1 MILAVKLMRKF
12 KDRET
17 RHKLQG
23 YRDKAELI
31 RKRNL
36 ETWDEKQFQAESL
49 RLKKEAKSGTLLD
62 ELLVDA
68 YALVCEAA
76 KRTLGLHPYD
86 VQIMAAIALHE
97 GFVIEQH
104 TGEGKTLSAV
114 MPAYLNALTGEGVHV
129 LTFNDYLAHRD
140 AEWMGPIYRFLG
152 LTVKSVQAG
161 MSLSEKREAYAADIT
176 YVTAKEAG
184 FDYLRDTIA
193 LDEADTVHRPFHY
206 VIVDEADSLLLDE
219 ARVPLV
225 IAGEPVSSK
234 SDGIRFAEVAR
245 QLEQEEHYEFDEFKR
260 NVYLNEAGTAKA
272 ESLLGCGNLYESHNS
287 HLLSSLNCALHAESL
302 LKKDVDY
309 IVRDGKI
316 ELIDEYT
323 GRVAENRHLPDGLQ
337 AALAAKEGLQTKTG
351 GKILGTITRQH
362 FLSLYPKI
370 CGMTATA
377 QASAMEFEDIYALQ
391 VVQIP
396 PNRPNIR
403 IDHPH
408 RIYTHKEAKLKALVQ
423 EISSVHATGRP
434 ILIGTSSVGESDM
447 LAEALA
453 AAGVPC
459 HVLNAKNDAKEA
471 EIIAK
476 AGEIGAVTVST
487 NMAGRGV
494 DIRLGGGNPAQAEVV
509 AKLGGLYVIGTHVH
523 ESVRIDNQLR
533 GRSGRQGDPGA
544 SVFFV
549 SLEDEL
555 MLRFGI
561 DKVIPPAYRDLR
573 QDEALE
579 ESVLYSKIEYI
590 QRVMMGQNFHIR
602 QELNR
607 YSDMVEEQR
616 RILYAQRLEILTGE
630 TPMSPS
636 EQRVRLYYI
645 DKFWA
650 DHLEDVSYIRESI
663 HLTSLVN
670 RNPIDEFHAQIIQA
684 YEQIP
689 AKINRESTNM
699 LAKLGGSNDPAQW
712 EKFGLKIP
720 TSTWTYIINDQYM
733 EYLQNRSSWTAGTI
747 IAYWIRKMMRPVF
760 GWSKF

>member
-1 MILAVKLMRKF
+1 MNLAVKLMREF
-12 KDRET
+12 KDRDT
-17 RHKLQG
+17 RHKLKG

-36 ETWDEKQFQAESL
+36 EAWDERQLQAESL
-49 RLKKEAKSGTLLD
+49 RLKKEAKSGTPLD

-76 KRTLGLHPYD
+76 KRTLGLQPYD

-97 GFVIEQH
+97 RMLIEQH

-114 MPAYLNALTGEGVHV
+114 MPAYLHALTGEGVHV
-129 LTFNDYLAHRD
+129 LTFNDYLANRD

-152 LTVKSVQAG
+152 LTVNSVQAG

-193 LDEADTVHRPFHY
+193 LNEADTVHRPFHY

-225 IAGEPVSSK
+225 ITGESGSSGN
-234 SDGIRFAEVAR
+234 DGIPFAEVAR
-245 QLEQEEHYEFDEFKR
+245 QLEPVEHYDFDEFQR
-260 NVYLNEAGTAKA
+260 NVYLNEAGSAKA
-272 ESLLGCGNLYESHNS
+272 ESLLGCGNLYDSHNS
-287 HLLSSLNCALHAESL
+287 HLLTLLNCALHVESL

-316 ELIDEYT
+316 ELIEEYT

-337 AALAAKEGLQTKTG
+337 AALSAKEGLQSKAG
-351 GKILGTITRQH
+351 GKILGTITLQH

-377 QASAMEFEDIYALQ
+377 HASAMEFEDIYELQ

-434 ILIGTSSVGESDM
+434 ILIGTSSVEESDM

-453 AAGVPC
+453 VADVPC
-459 HVLNAKNDAKEA
+459 HVLNAKNDAEEA

-494 DIRLGGGNPAQAEVV
+494 DIRLGGGNPTQAEVV
-509 AKLGGLYVIGTHVH
+509 AKLGGLYVIGTHMH
-523 ESVRIDNQLR
+523 QSVRIDNQLR

-549 SLEDEL
+549 SLEDGL

-561 DKVIPPAYRDLR
+561 DKAIPPAYRHLR
-573 QDEALE
+573 QDEAHG
-579 ESVLYSKIEYI
+579 ESVLRSKIAHI
-590 QRVMMGQNFHIR
+590 QRVIMGQNFHIR
-602 QELNR
+602 QELNC
-607 YSDMVEEQR
+607 YSDMMEEQR
-616 RILYAQRLEILTGE
+616 RILYEERLGILKGK

-650 DHLEDVSYIRESI
+650 DHLAYVSYIRESI
-663 HLTSLVN
+663 HLTSLTN

-689 AKINRESTNM
+689 SKINRESANM
-699 LAKLGGSNDPAQW
+699 LVKLGGSNDPAKW
-712 EKFGLKIP
+712 EKFGLKSP

-733 EYLQNRSSWTAGTI
+733 EYLQNPSSWTSGTI
-747 IAYWIRKMMRPVF
+747 IAYWLRKILRRVF

>member
-1 MILAVKLMRKF
+1 MNLAVKLMQKF
-12 KDRET
+12 KDRDT
-17 RHKLQG
+17 QNKLKG

-36 ETWDEKQFQAESL
+36 EAWDDQWLKVESL
-49 RLKKEAKSGTLLD
+49 RLKKDAKLGTPLN

-76 KRTLGLHPYD
+76 KRKLGLQPYD

-97 GFVIEQH
+97 RFVIEQH

-129 LTFNDYLAHRD
+129 LTFNDYLANRD

-184 FDYLRDTIA
+184 FDYLRDTIT
-193 LDEADTVHRPFHY
+193 LSEADTVHRPFHY

-225 IAGEPVSSK
+225 IAGEPDSSGN
-234 SDGIRFAEVAR
+234 DVIRFADVTR
-245 QLEQEEHYEFDEFKR
+245 QLEQDKYYDFDEFKR
-260 NVYLNEAGTAKA
+260 NVYLNEAGAAKA

-287 HLLSSLNCALHAESL
+287 HLLSSLNCALYAETL

-323 GRVAENRHLPDGLQ
+323 GRVAENRHLPEGLQ
-337 AALAAKEGLQTKTG
+337 AALAAKEGLYSKVG
-351 GKILGTITRQH
+351 GKILGTITLQH
-362 FLSLYPKI
+362 FISLYPKI

-377 QASAMEFEDIYALQ
+377 YASAMEFKEIYALQ

-403 IDHPH
+403 IDQPH

-423 EISSVHATGRP
+423 EILSVHAMGRP
-434 ILIGTSSVGESDM
+434 ILIGTSSVEESDM

-453 AAGVPC
+453 VAGVPC
-459 HVLNAKNDAKEA
+459 HVLNAKNDAEEA
-471 EIIAK
+471 EVIAR

-494 DIRLGGGNPAQAEVV
+494 DILLGGGNPTQAEVV
-509 AKLGGLYVIGTHVH
+509 AKLGGLYVIGTHVN
-523 ESVRIDNQLR
+523 ESVRIDDQLR

-555 MLRFGI
+555 LLRFGI
-561 DKVIPPAYRDLR
+561 HKAIRAHR

-579 ESVLYSKIEYI
+579 DPALRNKIAHI
-590 QRVMMGQNFHIR
+590 QRVIMGQNFDIQ
-602 QELNR
+602 QELNC
-607 YSDMVEEQR
+607 YSDMVEDQR
-616 RILYAQRLEILTGE
+616 RILYEERLAILKGKK
-630 TPMSPS
+630 PMSPL
-636 EQRVRLYYI
+636 EQRVRLFYI
-645 DKFWA
+645 DKFWT
-650 DHLEDVSYIRESI
+650 DHLAYVSYLREGI
-663 HLTSLVN
+663 HLETLVSG
-670 RNPIDEFHAQIIQA
+670 NPIDEFHAQITQA

-689 AKINRESTNM
+689 AKVNSESANM
-699 LAKLGGSNDPAQW
+699 LVRLGGSNDPAKW
-712 EKFGLKIP
+712 EEFGLKIP
-720 TSTWTYIINDQYM
+720 TSTRTYIINDQFN
-733 EYLQNRSSWTAGTI
+733 QNMRSSWTAMTVFAFG
-747 IAYWIRKMMRPVF
+747 IRKILRPLF
-760 GWSKF
+760 KLSKF

>member
-1 MILAVKLMRKF
+1 MNLAVKLMRKF

-36 ETWDEKQFQAESL
+36 ETWDEKQFQGESL
-49 RLKKEAKSGTLLD
+49 RLKKEARSGTLLD

-76 KRTLGLHPYD
+76 KRTLGLQPYD

-260 NVYLNEAGTAKA
+260 NVYLNEAGAAKA

-337 AALAAKEGLQTKTG
+337 AALAAKEGLQSVAG
-351 GKILGTITRQH
+351 GKILGTITLQH

-377 QASAMEFEDIYALQ
+377 QVSAMEFEDIYALQ

-396 PNRPNIR
+396 PNRPNLR

-423 EISSVHATGRP
+423 EVSSVHATGRP

-630 TPMSPS
+630 TPMGPS

-689 AKINRESTNM
+689 AKINRESANM
-699 LAKLGGSNDPAQW
+699 LAKLGGSNDPAKW
-712 EKFGLKIP
+712 EKFGLKTP

>member
-1 MILAVKLMRKF
+1 
-12 KDRET
+12 
-17 RHKLQG
+17 
-23 YRDKAELI
+23 
-31 RKRNL
+31 
-36 ETWDEKQFQAESL
+36 
-49 RLKKEAKSGTLLD
+49 
-62 ELLVDA
+62 
-68 YALVCEAA
+68 
-76 KRTLGLHPYD
+76 
-86 VQIMAAIALHE
+86 
-97 GFVIEQH
+97 
-104 TGEGKTLSAV
+104 

-129 LTFNDYLAHRD
+129 LTFNNYLANRD

-152 LTVKSVQAG
+152 LTVKSVQVG

-184 FDYLRDTIA
+184 FDYLRDTIT
-193 LDEADTVHRPFHY
+193 LSDADTVHRPFHY

-225 IAGEPVSSK
+225 IAGEPDSSGN
-234 SDGIRFAEVAR
+234 DVIRFADVTR
-245 QLEQEEHYEFDEFKR
+245 QLEQDKYYDFDEFKR
-260 NVYLNEAGTAKA
+260 NVYLNEAGAAKA
-272 ESLLGCGNLYESHNS
+272 EALLGCGNLYESHNS
-287 HLLSSLNCALHAESL
+287 HLLSSLNCALYAETL

-323 GRVAENRHLPDGLQ
+323 GRVAENRHLPEGLQ
-337 AALAAKEGLQTKTG
+337 AALAAKEGLHSKVG
-351 GKILGTITRQH
+351 GKILGTITLQH
-362 FLSLYPKI
+362 FISLYPKI

-377 QASAMEFEDIYALQ
+377 YASAMEFKEIYALQ

-434 ILIGTSSVGESDM
+434 ILIGTSSVEESDM
-447 LAEALA
+447 LAKALA
-453 AAGVPC
+453 VADVPC
-459 HVLNAKNDAKEA
+459 HILNAKNDAEEA
-471 EIIAK
+471 EVIAK

-494 DIRLGGGNPAQAEVV
+494 DIRIGGGNPTQAEVV

-523 ESVRIDNQLR
+523 ESVRIDDQLR

-555 MLRFGI
+555 LLRFGI
-561 DKVIPPAYRDLR
+561 DKAIRAHR
-573 QDEALE
+573 QDETLE
-579 ESVLYSKIEYI
+579 DPVLRSKIAHI
-590 QRVMMGQNFHIR
+590 QHVIMGQNFDIH

-607 YSDMVEEQR
+607 YSNMVEEQR
-616 RILYAQRLEILTGE
+616 RILYEERLVILKGA

-650 DHLEDVSYIRESI
+650 DHLAYISYLREGI
-663 HLTSLVN
+663 HLESLAN
-670 RNPIDEFHAQIIQA
+670 RNPIDEFHEQIIQA
-684 YEQIP
+684 YEQIR
-689 AKINRESTNM
+689 AKINSKSANM
-699 LAKLGGSNDPAQW
+699 LVRLGGSNDPAKW
-712 EKFGLKIP
+712 EEFGLKSP
-720 TSTWTYIINDQYM
+720 TSTRTYIINDQYI
-733 EYLQNRSSWTAGTI
+733 QNMRSSWTAMTVFAFG
-747 IAYWIRKMMRPVF
+747 IRKILRPIF
-760 GWSKF
+760 KLSKF

>member
-1 MILAVKLMRKF
+1 MHLAAKLIHNF

-17 RHKLQG
+17 RHKLKG

-31 RKRNL
+31 QKRNL
-36 ETWDEKQFQAESL
+36 GAWDDQQLQKESL
-49 RLKKEAKSGTLLD
+49 RLKKEAHSGTPLD

-76 KRTLGLHPYD
+76 KRTLGLQPYD

-97 GFVIEQH
+97 GFLIEQL

-114 MPAYLNALTGEGVHV
+114 MPAYLHALTSKGVHV
-129 LTFNDYLAHRD
+129 LTFNDYLANRD
-140 AEWMGPIYRFLG
+140 ASWMGSIYRFLG
-152 LTVKSVQAG
+152 LTVTAVQAG
-161 MSLSEKREAYAADIT
+161 MSLPEKREAYAADIT

-193 LDEADTVHRPFHY
+193 LDEADVVHRPFHY
-206 VIVDEADSLLLDE
+206 VIIDEADSLLLDE

-225 IAGEPVSSK
+225 IAGEPGSSVN
-234 SDGIRFAEVAR
+234 DGSRFAEVAR
-245 QLEQEEHYEFDEFKR
+245 QLELDGHYDFDDFQR
-260 NVYLNEAGTAKA
+260 NVYLNEAGSARA
-272 ESLLGCGNLYESHNS
+272 ESLLGCGNLYDSHNS
-287 HLLSSLNCALHAESL
+287 HLLMSLNCALHAELL
-302 LKKDVDY
+302 LKRDVDY

-323 GRVAENRHLPDGLQ
+323 GRVAENRHLPDRLQ
-337 AALAAKEGLQTKTG
+337 AALSAKEGLQAKAG
-351 GKILGTITRQH
+351 GSILGTITLQH
-362 FLSLYPKI
+362 FLSLYPKL

-377 QASAMEFEDIYALQ
+377 RASAMEFEHIYGLQ

-408 RIYTHKEAKLKALVQ
+408 RIYTHKEAKRKALVQ
-423 EISSVHATGRP
+423 EISTVHRTGRP
-434 ILIGTSSVGESDM
+434 ILIGTSSVEESDM

-453 AAGVPC
+453 DAGIVC

-471 EIIAK
+471 ELIAK
-476 AGEIGAVTVST
+476 AGELDAVTVST

-494 DIRLGGGNPAQAEVV
+494 DIRLGGGNPAQAEAV
-509 AKLGGLYVIGTHVH
+509 AKLGGLYVIGTHMH
-523 ESVRIDNQLR
+523 QSVRIDNQLR

-544 SVFFV
+544 SIFFI

-555 MLRFGI
+555 LLRFGI
-561 DKVIPPAYRDLR
+561 HKAIRGLR
-573 QDEALE
+573 QDETLD
-579 ESVLYSKIEYI
+579 ESVLYSKIDHI
-590 QRVMMGQNFHIR
+590 QRIIMGQNFQIR
-602 QELNR
+602 QELNG
-607 YSDMVEEQR
+607 YSDMVEDQR
-616 RILYAQRLEILTGE
+616 RMLYEERLRILKGE

-650 DHLEDVSYIRESI
+650 DHLEYVSYIREGI
-663 HLTSLVN
+663 HLSSLVN
-670 RNPIDEFHAQIIQA
+670 RNPIDEFHALIIQA

-689 AKINRESTNM
+689 DKINKESTNM
-699 LAKLGGSNDPAQW
+699 LARLGGSNDPAMW
-712 EKFGLKIP
+712 EKFGLRSP
-720 TSTWTYIINDQYM
+720 ASTWTYIITDQYKS
-733 EYLQNRSSWTAGTI
+733 YLQNPGAWTPATI
-747 IAYWIRKMMRPVF
+747 IAYWLRKILSPLFR
-760 GWSKF
+760 WSNI

>member
-1 MILAVKLMRKF
+1 MNLVAKLMQKIVN
-12 KDRET
+12 DVT
-17 RHKLQG
+17 SHKLKV
-23 YRDKAELI
+23 YRDKVELI

-36 ETWDEKQFQAESL
+36 DSWDQKQLQAESL
-49 RLKKEAKSGTLLD
+49 RLKKKAKSDTPLD
-62 ELLVDA
+62 ELLVEA
-68 YALVCEAA
+68 YALVCETA
-76 KRTLGLHPYD
+76 KRTLGLKPYD

-97 GFVIEQH
+97 SFLVEQH

-152 LTVKSVQAG
+152 LTVNSVQAG

-193 LDEADTVHRPFHY
+193 LNEADTVHRPFHY
-206 VIVDEADSLLLDE
+206 VIVDEADSLLIDE

-225 IAGEPVSSK
+225 IAGEQGFTSNV
-234 SDGIRFAEVAR
+234 DIRFAEVAR
-245 QLEQEEHYEFDEFKR
+245 QFKRDVDYDFDEFKR
-260 NVYLNEAGTAKA
+260 NVYLNEVGSTKA
-272 ESLLGCGNLYESHNS
+272 ELLLGCGNLYESHNS
-287 HLLSSLNCALHAESL
+287 HLLMSLNCALHAESL

-309 IVRDGKI
+309 IVRDGQI

-337 AALAAKEGLQTKTG
+337 SALAAKEGLQSKAG
-351 GKILGTITRQH
+351 GEILGTITLQH
-362 FLSLYPKI
+362 FLSLYSKI

-377 QASAMEFEDIYALQ
+377 HVSALEFKDGYELQ

-408 RIYTHKEAKLKALVQ
+408 RIYTHKEAKFKALVQ
-423 EISSVHATGRP
+423 EISTIHATGRP
-434 ILIGTSSVGESDM
+434 ILIGTSSVGESVM
-447 LAEALA
+447 LADALA
-453 AAGVPC
+453 IADVPC

-494 DIRLGGGNPAQAEVV
+494 DIRLGGGDHTQADLV
-509 AKLGGLYVIGTHVH
+509 AKLGGLYVIGTYVN
-523 ESVRIDNQLR
+523 ESVRIDDQLR

-549 SLEDEL
+549 SLEDDL
-555 MLRFGI
+555 ILRFGI
-561 DKVIPPAYRDLR
+561 NKAIRNLR
-573 QDEALE
+573 QDEVLN
-579 ESVLYSKIEYI
+579 ESVLRSKIVHI
-590 QRVMMGQNFHIR
+590 QRVIMGQNLHIR
-602 QELNR
+602 QELNG
-607 YSDMVEEQR
+607 YSDMVEDQR
-616 RILYAQRLEILTGE
+616 RILYKERLGILKGE

-636 EQRVRLYYI
+636 EQRVRLFYI

-650 DHLEDVSYIRESI
+650 EHLAYASYIREGI
-663 HLTSLVN
+663 HLESLAN
-670 RNPIDEFHAQIIQA
+670 RNPIDEFHTQIIEA
-684 YEQIP
+684 YEHISAQ
-689 AKINRESTNM
+689 INRESANM
-699 LAKLGGSNDPAQW
+699 LARLGGSNDPAMW
-712 EKFGLKIP
+712 EKLGLKNP
-720 TSTWTYIINDQYM
+720 PSTRTYIINDQYI
-733 EYLQNRSSWTAGTI
+733 QKKASNRSPETI
-747 IAYWIRKMMRPVF
+747 IAYWIRKILGRAF
-760 GWSKF
+760 GWEKF

>member
-1 MILAVKLMRKF
+1 MNIAIKLMQKF
-12 KDRET
+12 KDSDT
-17 RHKLQG
+17 QNKLKVYQ
-23 YRDKAELI
+23 DKAKLI

-36 ETWDEKQFQAESL
+36 EAWDDGQLQAESL
-49 RLKKEAKSGTLLD
+49 RLQKEAKSGTPLE

-76 KRTLGLHPYD
+76 KRKLGLQPYD

-97 GFVIEQH
+97 RFLIEQH

-129 LTFNDYLAHRD
+129 LTFNDYLANRD

-152 LTVKSVQAG
+152 LTVNSVQAG

-193 LDEADTVHRPFHY
+193 LNEADTVHRPFHY

-225 IAGEPVSSK
+225 IAGESGSS
-234 SDGIRFAEVAR
+234 SNDGIRFAEVAR
-245 QLEQEEHYEFDEFKR
+245 QLEQDEHYDFDEFQR
-260 NVYLNEAGTAKA
+260 NVYLNEAGSAKA

-287 HLLSSLNCALHAESL
+287 HLLSSLNCALHVESL
-302 LKKDVDY
+302 LEKDVDY

-323 GRVAENRHLPDGLQ
+323 GRVAENRHLPDRLQ
-337 AALAAKEGLQTKTG
+337 AALAAKEGLQSKAG
-351 GKILGTITRQH
+351 GKILGTITLQH

-377 QASAMEFEDIYALQ
+377 HASAMEFEDIYKLQ

-447 LAEALA
+447 LAEALSIA
-453 AAGVPC
+453 DVPC
-459 HVLNAKNDAKEA
+459 HVLNAKNDAEEA

-509 AKLGGLYVIGTHVH
+509 AKLGGLYVIGTHVN
-523 ESVRIDNQLR
+523 ESVRIDDQLR

-555 MLRFGI
+555 MLQFGI
-561 DKVIPPAYRDLR
+561 DKTIRVLR

-579 ESVLYSKIEYI
+579 ESVLRSKISHI
-590 QRVMMGQNFHIR
+590 QRVIMGQNFHIR
-602 QELNR
+602 QELNC

-616 RILYAQRLEILTGE
+616 RILYEERLGILKGE

-636 EQRVRLYYI
+636 EQRVRLFYI
-645 DKFWA
+645 DELWA
-650 DHLEDVSYIRESI
+650 DHLAYVSYIREGI
-663 HLTSLVN
+663 HLESLAS
-670 RNPIDEFHAQIIQA
+670 RNPIEEFHAQIIEA

-689 AKINRESTNM
+689 AKINRESANM
-699 LAKLGGSNDPAQW
+699 LARLRGSNDPAKW
-712 EKFGLKIP
+712 EEFGLKSP
-720 TSTWTYIINDQYM
+720 TSTRTYIINDQYI
-733 EYLQNRSSWTAGTI
+733 EKKRSSWTPGTVM
-747 IAYWIRKMMRPVF
+747 AYWIRKILRPVF
-760 GWSKF
+760 RWSKFE